1 MNFTWNLITLKMTVA
16 FTRSESVTGPV
27 ASCCPT
33 ETSLRSREF
42 PLKFVSSVVGL
53 SVGIYKE
60 KQRKAVVQSCNE
72 NFFLLKKLK
81 TNLNFT

>member
-1 MNFTWNLITLKMTVA
+1 MNFTWNLITLKMTVP
-16 FTRSESVTGPV
+16 FTRSESCFVTD
-27 ASCCPT
+27 A
-33 ETSLRSREF
+33 SLRSREF

>member
-27 ASCCPT
+27 A
-33 ETSLRSREF
+33 SLRSREF

>member
-1 MNFTWNLITLKMTVA
+1 MNFTWNLITLKMTVP
-16 FTRSESVTGPV
+16 FTRSESVTDPV
-27 ASCCPT
+27 ASCFFT
-33 ETSLRSREF
+33 DTSLRSREF